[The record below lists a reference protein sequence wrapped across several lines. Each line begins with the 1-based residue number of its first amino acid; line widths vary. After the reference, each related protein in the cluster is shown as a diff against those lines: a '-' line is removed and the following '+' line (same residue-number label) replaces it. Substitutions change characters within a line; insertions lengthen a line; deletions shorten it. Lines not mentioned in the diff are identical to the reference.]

1 MLRADQIDRTGADWR
16 PIPEVY
22 SQTAEGLYPLS
33 EKLRDA
39 GIANVLRLGAGKKPL
54 QPAWRIFV
62 PPIYEPAWAAA
73 LAEWRARSKTR
84 PVPQSGVKA
93 EKFVDKFAS
102 HILNIDLAD

>member
-1 MLRADQIDRTGADWR
+1 MLREDQIDKTGADWR
-16 PIPEVY
+16 PIPGVY
-22 SQTAEGLYPLS
+22 AQSAEPLYSLS

-39 GIANVLRLGAGKKPL
+39 GIANVLRLGGGEKPM
-54 QPAWRIFV
+54 QPAWRVYI
-62 PPIYEPAWAAA
+62 PPIYEPPWAAA